1 MMCCSWVTFQ
11 IGLQKAKDVHEIK
24 NPSKYILIMF
34 CQYLIPPACYSWE
47 STILCAGSQ
56 HFLTST
62 MHRFNTYSKY
72 VTVRLLAVLIYMWMW
87 RRFQENQP
95 LKKNA
100 KFECKVWPLAQAIY
114 NTAGVIVYCLIP
126 ICPNYMT
133 FLKLYVIS
141 EFSEDILILRIFPL
155 KSCTVF
161 MHLDCLLAA
170 EFIYWGFCCCFLDN
184 HSRFPQSSCF
194 CVPWLRCTCCL
205 WLILFVWTVLI
216 FVGAIL
222 INFLFSQTVLIPV
235 FYKGW

>member
-1 MMCCSWVTFQ
+1 
-11 IGLQKAKDVHEIK
+11 
-24 NPSKYILIMF
+24 MF
-34 CQYLIPPACYSWE
+34 CQYLIPPACYNWE

-56 HFLTST
+56 HFLTSA

-72 VTVRLLAVLIYMWMW
+72 VTVRLLSGLIYMWMW
-87 RRFQENQP
+87 RWFPENQP
-95 LKKNA
+95 LIKMQNLGA
-100 KFECKVWPLAQAIY
+100 RCAHWLRLSTVLQGFF
-114 NTAGVIVYCLIP
+114 VYCIIP
-126 ICPNYMT
+126 ICLNYA
-133 FLKLYVIS
+133 LPKLYVIW
-141 EFSEDILILRIFPL
+141 EFSEDVLILRIFPL

-161 MHLDCLLAA
+161 MNLDCLLAA

-216 FVGAIL
+216 FIGAIL
-222 INFLFSQTVLIPV
+222 INFLFSQTILIPV

>member
-1 MMCCSWVTFQ
+1 
-11 IGLQKAKDVHEIK
+11 
-24 NPSKYILIMF
+24 MF
-34 CQYLIPPACYSWE
+34 CQYLIPPACCSWE

-56 HFLTST
+56 HFLTSI
-62 MHRFNTYSKY
+62 MHSFNTYSKY
-72 VTVRLLAVLIYMWMW
+72 VPVRLLSVLIYMWMW
-87 RRFQENQP
+87 RWFQENQP
-95 LKKNA
+95 LIKRQNLGARCGHWLRLSTMLQGFCLLCHTYWSKWCDTS
-100 KFECKVWPLAQAIY
+100 KLC
-114 NTAGVIVYCLIP
+114 VIW
-126 ICPNYMT
+126 
-133 FLKLYVIS
+133 

-155 KSCTVF
+155 KSCTVS
-161 MHLDCLLAA
+161 MNLDCLLAA

-222 INFLFSQTVLIPV
+222 INFLFSQTILIPV